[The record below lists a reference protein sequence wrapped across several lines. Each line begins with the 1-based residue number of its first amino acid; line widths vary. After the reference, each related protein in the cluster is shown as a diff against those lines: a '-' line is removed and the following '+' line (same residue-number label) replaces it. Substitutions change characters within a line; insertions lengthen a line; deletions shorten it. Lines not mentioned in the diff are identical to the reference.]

1 MQAPLVG
8 PESAY
13 MGQVIVSLAAM
24 FASLTLF
31 IAGTSLLTTVVAV
44 ELGVD
49 GLSTLQ
55 VGLVL
60 GCHSVGFVLGS
71 LFATRLVRRV
81 GQVRSFAAFAAV
93 ACSASL
99 IHPLWFDGTLWA
111 VLRVL
116 VGFCAAGLIM
126 VLESWISGRATHAI
140 RGALLGIYQVVFF
153 FAAALGQYLVSLG
166 ETDDYPIYTIV
177 AILIV
182 MSLVPLA
189 LTRSEAPAPDTAD
202 RLRFRQLYALSP
214 SGLLGGIAGGA
225 LVAGFSTLAP
235 VYASGI
241 GMSLGE
247 VSRYMAFAVLATMA
261 IQWPIGRLS
270 DHFDRRL
277 TVAAISTIATLAGIA
292 AAVVGAHDL
301 RVLYVA
307 TAPLF
312 GLAACL
318 YPISLS
324 MINDNMDRG
333 DPISASAGLLLAYGV
348 GTCIGP
354 VAGAVFMQS
363 LGPAGLFVFLAGV
376 FALYALFVFWR
387 GFTTPAVPVADQSRF
402 VTIVAANTS
411 PAILE
416 LDPRHELYMETPHIF
431 DELHTGPAPGVETD
445 ESSTNTDRPGV

>member
-1 MQAPLVG
+1 
-8 PESAY
+8 

-60 GCHSVGFVLGS
+60 GCHSVGFVIGS

-99 IHPLWFDGTLWA
+99 IHPLFFDGALWA

-126 VLESWISGRATHAI
+126 VLESWISGRATHAT

-235 VYASGI
+235 VYASDI
-241 GMSLGE
+241 GMSLAE

-354 VAGAVFMQS
+354 VAGAVFMQG

-376 FALYALFVFWR
+376 FALYSLFVFWR
-387 GFTTPAVPVADQSRF
+387 GFTTPSVPVADQSRF

-431 DELHTGPAPGVETD
+431 DELHAGPAPGVEPA
-445 ESSTNTDRPGV
+445 ESPTKADGPGV